1 MKRSS
6 ITAGTLDV
14 QARQQ
19 FHNLAN
25 GIDSAV
31 ELGQAV
37 IKIGE
42 AADAMMRAGINRRAL
57 RLLLADASGVTKAD
71 VGRVLQA
78 LVDLRKTYC
87 R

>member
-1 MKRSS
+1 MKRSPIS
-6 ITAGTLDV
+6 APKLDAE
-14 QARQQ
+14 ARNQ

-25 GIDSAV
+25 GIDSAI
-31 ELGQAV
+31 ELGKAV

-57 RLLLADASGVTKAD
+57 RLLLADASGVSRAD
-71 VGRVLQA
+71 VGRVLVA
-78 LVDLRKTYC
+78 LAELRKTYC